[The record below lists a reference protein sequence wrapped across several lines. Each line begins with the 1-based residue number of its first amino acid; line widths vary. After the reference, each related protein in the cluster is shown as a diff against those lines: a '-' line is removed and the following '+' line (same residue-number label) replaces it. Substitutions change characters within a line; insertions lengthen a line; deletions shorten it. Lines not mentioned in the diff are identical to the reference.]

1 MNRQERILHFQCRTI
16 EFLFLFGLLLLSLI
30 PIWHNLGV
38 APDFLSVVIYLWIIY
53 RPDLVSLKLF
63 ILLGICQD
71 AIMGYPI
78 GVGVLEIILLLS
90 IAQPFRRYVLKKNFW
105 IVFLGYAVF
114 TTFNSYLFWLILS
127 ATRGYLLPLTGSI
140 KPIIFNIL
148 SYPVLCQ
155 LSLNIQQKINKLKL
169 TSENIA

>member
-1 MNRQERILHFQCRTI
+1 MNRQEKFLHFQCRII

-30 PIWHNLGV
+30 PIWHDLGV
-38 APDFLSVVIYLWIIY
+38 VPNFLSVVIYLWIIY
-53 RPDLVSLKLF
+53 RPDLVSLKSF

-78 GVGVLEIILLLS
+78 GVGALEIILLLS

-105 IVFLGYAVF
+105 VVLLGYAVF
-114 TTFNSYLFWLILS
+114 TTFNSFLFWLILS
-127 ATRGYLLPLTGSI
+127 TTRGHLLPLTGAI
-140 KPIIFNIL
+140 KPIVLNIL

-169 TSENIA
+169 ASEEMT